1 MKPNNTPNDAN
12 PKTTSAET
20 DRLDAMIRRS
30 LAAGAD
36 TDAAIGARAL
46 ARLATAPL
54 PAQRGAFLSRWW
66 PDALLNLDFA
76 PAWPRI
82 AGLACAGAFGIAI
95 GLFGI
100 NVAPRDSA
108 AVAAP
113 AGVVVEA
120 DLGPLAAS
128 PDPLTGALP

>member
-1 MKPNNTPNDAN
+1 MTPDDTPNNAN
-12 PKTTSAET
+12 LKTTAAGT
-20 DRLDAMIRRS
+20 DRFDAMIKRS
-30 LAAGAD
+30 VAADAD
-36 TDAAIGARAL
+36 NDTAIGARAL
-46 ARLATAPL
+46 ARLAAAPL
-54 PAQRGAFLSRWW
+54 PAQRGTFLSRWW

-95 GLFGI
+95 GLFGV

-113 AGVVVEA
+113 ASVFVEA

-128 PDPLTGALP
+128 PEALTGALP

>member
-1 MKPNNTPNDAN
+1 MTPNNTPNNANQETPSADAD
-12 PKTTSAET
+12 S
-20 DRLDAMIRRS
+20 LDAMIKRS
-30 LAAGAD
+30 VAAGAD
-36 TDAAIGARAL
+36 NDAAVGARAL
-46 ARLATAPL
+46 ARLARAPL

-95 GLFGI
+95 GLFGVNI
-100 NVAPRDSA
+100 APRDSA

-113 AGVVVEA
+113 ASVFVEA
-120 DLGPLAAS
+120 DLGPLAAA
-128 PDPLTGALP
+128 PEALTGALP